1 MGFQD
6 NIPGIHV
13 RAHNQIGVSGMYY
26 PVVDDPII
34 TEPTDCKL
42 IINHDVELG
51 PSGFES
57 EIVEMG
63 ITVEALYSV
72 VGSPKKGSY
81 FVIDVSGVEKTY
93 TVKRTESND
102 RVFVVVVV
110 NES

>member
-13 RAHNQIGVSGMYY
+13 RAHNQIGLSGVYY
-26 PVVDDPII
+26 PVIDDPII
-34 TEPTDCKL
+34 FEAAYCKV

-51 PSGFES
+51 PSGFDA

-63 ITVEALYSV
+63 TTLEALYSV
-72 VGSPKKGSY
+72 VGSPKQGSY
-81 FVIDVSGVEKTY
+81 FVVGEHTY